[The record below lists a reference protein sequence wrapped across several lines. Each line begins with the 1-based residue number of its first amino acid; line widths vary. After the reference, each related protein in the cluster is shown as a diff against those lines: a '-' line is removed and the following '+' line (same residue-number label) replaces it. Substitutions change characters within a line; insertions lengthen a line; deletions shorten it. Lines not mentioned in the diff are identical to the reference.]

1 MHHLLIGQLLLKLG
15 VITESQL
22 TEALDQQRRRMPR
35 KLIGEVMVAMGMLAE
50 DNLRG
55 ILTVQQR
62 KVVAA
67 KAKGA
72 PDDEL
77 RKRLATAPLSEF
89 LRVTR
94 ELGASDLHLSS
105 GKKPLVR
112 LHGALSELAIDPL
125 DEARCRAL
133 VVDSLQPAE
142 REQFARQQSLDVALA
157 DPVAGRFRAHLFRHS
172 AGVSAVMRAVAGVA
186 WDFDQLGLPQ
196 HVANIC
202 KSDQGL
208 VLITGAVGSGKSTT
222 LGALL
227 QGINKTRRVHVVTI
241 EDPIEVVHAGDKA
254 LFSQREV
261 GRHTRNF
268 STALRAA
275 LREDPDVIVVGEMRD
290 LETTAIA
297 LAAAETGHLV
307 LATMHTSSADRT
319 IHRILDQ
326 FPGHQRDHARAVL
339 ANVLRCIVCQQLVP
353 TLDGKGRVLAAEVLT
368 ANPAIA
374 NLIRDD
380 RLHQIPQAM
389 QLGRREGMTL
399 MDDTLQELVRAKRIA
414 YDEAVL
420 RSNEPD
426 RLLEPVGAK

>member
-22 TEALDQQRRRMPR
+22 TEALDLQRRKMPR

-112 LHGALSELAIDPL
+112 LHGALSELAVDPL

-142 REQFARQQSLDVALA
+142 REQFARQQSLDVA
-157 DPVAGRFRAHLFRHS
+157 
-172 AGVSAVMRAVAGVA
+172 
-186 WDFDQLGLPQ
+186 
-196 HVANIC
+196 
-202 KSDQGL
+202 
-208 VLITGAVGSGKSTT
+208 
-222 LGALL
+222 
-227 QGINKTRRVHVVTI
+227 
-241 EDPIEVVHAGDKA
+241 
-254 LFSQREV
+254 
-261 GRHTRNF
+261 
-268 STALRAA
+268 
-275 LREDPDVIVVGEMRD
+275 
-290 LETTAIA
+290 
-297 LAAAETGHLV
+297 
-307 LATMHTSSADRT
+307 
-319 IHRILDQ
+319 
-326 FPGHQRDHARAVL
+326 
-339 ANVLRCIVCQQLVP
+339 
-353 TLDGKGRVLAAEVLT
+353 
-368 ANPAIA
+368 
-374 NLIRDD
+374 
-380 RLHQIPQAM
+380 
-389 QLGRREGMTL
+389 
-399 MDDTLQELVRAKRIA
+399 
-414 YDEAVL
+414 
-420 RSNEPD
+420 
-426 RLLEPVGAK
+426 